1 MNNSSNSSTWA
12 LKSPAVAYYNNL
24 GWCAAFGVEAVVIA
38 MGNGISILALVY
50 MRSPRKLRRWFLLS
64 LSTADMFVGAIAL
77 PMYVY
82 ILATHPANTQSFMF
96 AYNAVD
102 IFSGLASVFTL
113 TVISMER
120 LYAVVL
126 PFTHRHTKRKYYM
139 IVIGGLWCLA
149 ALISGAFWL
158 TMVHQLLP
166 PALFIYPMTIVSFAS
181 VAIISIVYVT
191 VWARIKFFVNKRTNT
206 KLLGPSEEKNIFFAI
221 GIVTGVFI
229 CTWLPFNIMNL
240 MVNFHHNLVS
250 SLPYDVTYFVK
261 FLHYCN
267 SFVNPIVYT
276 LKIPEFRRSVYGLF
290 RCSNKNDW
298 KRAYSR
304 ETRLWCH

>member
-1 MNNSSNSSTWA
+1 MNNSSNTSSRA
-12 LKSPAVAYYNNL
+12 LQDPAVYPHNNL

-38 MGNGISILALVY
+38 MGNGISILALIY

-82 ILATHPANTQSFMF
+82 LLDTPQISPSFMF
-96 AYNAVD
+96 AYNAID

-120 LYAVVL
+120 LYAVL
-126 PFTHRHTKRKYYM
+126 MPFSHRQTKRKYYM

-149 ALISGAFWL
+149 ALISGVFWL
-158 TMVHQLLP
+158 TIVHNFLP
-166 PALFIYPMTIVSFAS
+166 KGLFIYPMTIVSFAS

-191 VWARIKFFVNKRTNT
+191 VWIKIKFVVNKRTNT
-206 KLLGPSEEKNIFFAI
+206 KLLGPGEERNIFFAI
-221 GIVTGVFI
+221 GIVTVVFV

-240 MVNFHHNLVS
+240 MVNFHHSIINN
-250 SLPYDVTYFVK
+250 LPYDITYFVK
-261 FLHYCN
+261 FLHYSN

-276 LKIPEFRRSVYGLF
+276 LKIPEFRRSVYRLF
-290 RCSNKNDW
+290 RINGNYNW
-298 KRAYSR
+298 PRTVNSR
-304 ETRLWCH
+304 ETRV

>member
-1 MNNSSNSSTWA
+1 MNNSSNSSSWA
-12 LKSPAVAYYNNL
+12 RTSPAASHYSNL

-82 ILATHPANTQSFMF
+82 ILATPQTESAQSFMF

-113 TVISMER
+113 IVISMER

-126 PFTHRHTKRKYYM
+126 PFSHRHTKRKYYM
-139 IVIGGLWCLA
+139 IVIGCLWCLA
-149 ALISGAFWL
+149 ALISGFFWL
-158 TMVHQLLP
+158 TMVHQFLP
-166 PALFIYPMTIVSFAS
+166 PAIFIYPMTIVSFAS
-181 VAIISIVYVT
+181 VAIICIVYVT
-191 VWARIKFFVNKRTNT
+191 VWLRIKFFVNKRTNT

-240 MVNFHHNLVS
+240 MANFRTELVS

-261 FLHYCN
+261 FLHYSN

-290 RCSNKNDW
+290 RCNRDIGWS
-298 KRAYSR
+298 RAYSR
-304 ETRLWCH
+304 ETRL